1 MNGFRYEDLLQ
12 FDEAYNLKD
21 EDMNNKPTKDQL
33 PYEVPAGVETEIRK
47 GIVAAVGV
55 IPHPDQDTYPG
66 VLVMANK
73 PEVTVVWHN
82 KGCARRSPKPENV
95 KFDRNGAP
103 WCPTCFAENLHRD
116 PNWNSEP
123 SPAVEIP
130 EPINSP
136 KTDATA
142 ERKAEHL
149 ARIERIRAAREAGN
163 FREPFPQKLV
173 GDDHTV
179 AEHKLNPP
187 ERFEG

>member
-1 MNGFRYEDLLQ
+1 MNGFRYEDFLQ
-12 FDEAYNLKD
+12 FDEAYNPKD
-21 EDMNNKPTKDQL
+21 EDMSDKPTKDQL
-33 PYEVPAGVETEIRK
+33 PHEVPVNEETFVPK
-47 GIVAAVGV
+47 GMVMAPGV
-55 IPHPDQDTYPG
+55 IPHPDQQTYPG

-82 KGCARRSPKPENV
+82 KGCARRSPKPENI

-103 WCPTCFAENLHRD
+103 WCPTCFAENLHND

-123 SPAVEIP
+123 APVVEIP
-130 EPINSP
+130 TPIDSP

-149 ARIERIRAAREAGN
+149 ARVERIRAAREAGK
-163 FREPFPQKLV
+163 FREPFQQKLV
-173 GDDHTV
+173 GDGQVV
-179 AEHKLNPP
+179 AEHKINPP